1 MKKIIPIVLFL
12 ALICSGCKIQTY
24 TPEIVDFVQSAA
36 VTSGDFSYTCE
47 ISRKNNVVTV
57 TATSTNAAGLS
68 ISYDGK
74 TVVFAYEDM
83 SYQLEGDRIDAT
95 NPAVA
100 VYDAFNCVVNTNP
113 PDASKTADGYEYRGS
128 TDLGEF
134 VLHQYDD
141 YSYKSLYF
149 KNANIKIE
157 FETI

>member
-1 MKKIIPIVLFL
+1 MKKIIPMVLLL
-12 ALICSGCKIQTY
+12 ALIFSGCEIQTY

-47 ISRKNNVVTV
+47 ISRKSNAVTV

-68 ISYDGK
+68 ISYDGQ
-74 TVVFAYEDM
+74 TVTYIYGDM
-83 SYQLEGDRIDAT
+83 SYQLDGSRIDAT

-100 VYDAFNCVVNTNP
+100 IYDAFNCILNTDP

-128 TDLGEF
+128 TELGEF

-141 YSYKSLYF
+141 YSYKSLFF

-157 FETI
+157 FEKI